1 METITEKSCIHIY
14 TGNGKG
20 KTTAA
25 TGASLRFA
33 GNGGKVLFV
42 RFLKGRES
50 GEIKLLKEVG
60 VTVLEQEGLDKFY
73 SAMDDTEKERCL
85 FLTQKNYSFALEHH
99 KDFGMIVLDECGAA
113 LKHGL
118 LKVSDITELIF
129 ACRKSFTELIL
140 TGRDFPEELK
150 NACDYLTEMQAVKH
164 PYSTGLKARKGIE
177 Y

>member
-1 METITEKSCIHIY
+1 MLHIY

-50 GEIKLLKEVG
+50 GEIKLLKESG

-73 SAMDDTEKERCL
+73 SAMEDNEKERF
-85 FLTQKNYSFALEHH
+85 FLR
-99 KDFGMIVLDECGAA
+99 
-113 LKHGL
+113 
-118 LKVSDITELIF
+118 
-129 ACRKSFTELIL
+129 RKTTASPLSIIRTL
-140 TGRDFPEELK
+140 
-150 NACDYLTEMQAVKH
+150 A
-164 PYSTGLKARKGIE
+164 
-177 Y
+177 